1 MVFVVFV
8 QNRATMNIKQA
19 VFKVMAFGLL
29 SLIATFAKAQSLE
42 KYYEQLSKY
51 EEQYQTYYN
60 GGQYN
65 LAIQPLIDLI
75 HYMDTTT
82 AFNGPKYDEARE
94 QIEQSLA
101 YYKANTYYNLACN
114 YSLSHQKKAALSA
127 LDQAIILG
135 YKDYANMKNDSDFDF
150 IRNEKKFKALLKQL
164 EQYDYLRVLKNAAP
178 YLHEDTDSLPRF
190 VYQPADETNLE
201 QVREF
206 FSLDKI
212 AGEGDEISIILNILR
227 FVHDSIRHDGSNFA
241 LCEFD
246 AIDIYNY
253 HKSTGKGVNCRH
265 LAITLNEMYLSM
277 GFYSRYVTC
286 MPKDPNDQD
295 CHVINVVWSSQLK
308 KWIWVDP
315 TFYAYVMDENGTL
328 LGIDEVRERLID
340 GRPLVLNE
348 EANWNHK
355 NQQTEE
361 YYLESYM
368 AKNLYYLVCVT
379 ESRFNPESR
388 YRNTGSKY
396 VVLVPSDVE
405 KVSNEWNIQTSDADY
420 FWQAPE

>member
-1 MVFVVFV
+1 
-8 QNRATMNIKQA
+8 MNIKQSI
-19 VFKVMAFGLL
+19 FKVMAFGLL
-29 SLIATFAKAQSLE
+29 SIVATFAKAQSLE
-42 KYYEQLSKY
+42 KYYEKLSEY
-51 EEQYQTYYN
+51 EGQYQTYYDD
-60 GGQYN
+60 GQYD
-65 LAIQPLIDLI
+65 LAIQPLTDLI
-75 HYMDTTT
+75 HFLDTTT
-82 AFNGPKYDEARE
+82 AFNGPQYDESRE
-94 QIEQSLA
+94 QINQSLA
-101 YYKANTYYNLACN
+101 SYKANTYYNLACS

-127 LDQAIILG
+127 LDKAIALG

-150 IRNEKKFKALLKQL
+150 ICNEKRFKSLLKQL
-164 EQYDYLRVLKNAAP
+164 EQYDHLFILKNAAP
-178 YLHEDTDSLPRF
+178 YSHEDTDSLPRF
-190 VYQPADETNLE
+190 VYQSSDETCLK

-206 FSLDKI
+206 FSLDEI
-212 AGEGDEISIILNILR
+212 AGEGDEISKILNILR
-227 FVHDSIRHDGSNFA
+227 FVHDSIRHDGNNYA

-286 MPKDPNDQD
+286 MPKDPDDQD
-295 CHVINVVWSSQLK
+295 CHVINAVWSSQLK

-340 GRPLVLNE
+340 SRPLVLNE
-348 EANWNHK
+348 DANWNHK
-355 NQQTEE
+355 SKQTKE
-361 YYLESYM
+361 YYLENYM
-368 AKNLYYLVCVT
+368 AKNLYYIECVT

-396 VVLVPSDVE
+396 VELVPSDVE
-405 KVSNEWNIQTSDADY
+405 KVSNGWIIQTYDADY
-420 FWQAPE
+420 FWQSPE

>member
-1 MVFVVFV
+1 MV
-8 QNRATMNIKQA
+8 AL
-19 VFKVMAFGLL
+19 VMLGLV
-29 SLIATFAKAQSLE
+29 ATFANAQSLE
-42 KYYEQLSKY
+42 KYYEKLSEY
-51 EEQYQTYYN
+51 EGQYQTYYDD
-60 GGQYN
+60 GQYD
-65 LAIQPLIDLI
+65 LAIQPLTDLI
-75 HYMDTTT
+75 HFLDTTT
-82 AFNGPKYDEARE
+82 AFNGPQYDESRE
-94 QIEQSLA
+94 EINQSLA
-101 YYKANTYYNLACN
+101 TYKANTYYNLACS

-127 LDQAIILG
+127 LDKAIALG

-150 IRNEKKFKALLKQL
+150 ICNEKRFKSLLKQL
-164 EQYDYLRVLKNAAP
+164 EQYDHLNVLKNAAP
-178 YLHEDTDSLPRF
+178 YSHEDTDSLPRF
-190 VYQPADETNLE
+190 VYQPADETCLK

-206 FSLDKI
+206 FSLDEI
-212 AGEGDEISIILNILR
+212 AGEGDEISKILNILR
-227 FVHDSIRHDGSNFA
+227 FVHDSIRHDGGNYA

-295 CHVINVVWSSQLK
+295 CHVINAVWSSQLK

-328 LGIDEVRERLID
+328 LGINEVRERLID
-340 GRPLVLNE
+340 SRPLVLNE
-348 EANWNHK
+348 DANWNHK
-355 NQQTEE
+355 SKQTKE
-361 YYLESYM
+361 YYLENYM
-368 AKNLYYLVCVT
+368 AKNLYYIECIT

-396 VVLVPSDVE
+396 VELVPSDVE
-405 KVSNEWNIQTSDADY
+405 KVSNGWIIQTSDADY
-420 FWQAPE
+420 FWQSPE

>member
-1 MVFVVFV
+1 MV
-8 QNRATMNIKQA
+8 AL
-19 VFKVMAFGLL
+19 VMLGLV
-29 SLIATFAKAQSLE
+29 ATFANAQSLE
-42 KYYEQLSKY
+42 KYYEKLSEY
-51 EEQYQTYYN
+51 EGQYQTYYDD
-60 GGQYN
+60 GQYD
-65 LAIQPLIDLI
+65 LAIQPLTDLI
-75 HYMDTTT
+75 HFLDTTT
-82 AFNGPKYDEARE
+82 AFNGPQYDESRE
-94 QIEQSLA
+94 EINQSLA
-101 YYKANTYYNLACN
+101 TYKANTYYNLACS

-127 LDQAIILG
+127 LDKAIALG

-150 IRNEKKFKALLKQL
+150 ICNEKRFKSLLKQL
-164 EQYDYLRVLKNAAP
+164 EQYDHLNVLKNAAP
-178 YLHEDTDSLPRF
+178 YSHEDTDSLPRF
-190 VYQPADETNLE
+190 VYQPADETCLK

-206 FSLDKI
+206 FSLDEI
-212 AGEGDEISIILNILR
+212 AGEGDEISKILNILR
-227 FVHDSIRHDGSNFA
+227 FVHDSIRHDGGNYA

-295 CHVINVVWSSQLK
+295 CHVINAVWSSQLK

-340 GRPLVLNE
+340 SRPLVLNE
-348 EANWNHK
+348 DANWNHK
-355 NQQTEE
+355 SKQTKE
-361 YYLESYM
+361 YYLENYM
-368 AKNLYYLVCVT
+368 AKNLYYIECIT

-396 VVLVPSDVE
+396 VELVPSDVE
-405 KVSNEWNIQTSDADY
+405 KVSNGWIIQTSDADY
-420 FWQAPE
+420 FWQSPE

>member
-1 MVFVVFV
+1 MV
-8 QNRATMNIKQA
+8 AL
-19 VFKVMAFGLL
+19 VMLGLV
-29 SLIATFAKAQSLE
+29 ATFANAQSLE
-42 KYYEQLSKY
+42 KYYEKLSEY
-51 EEQYQTYYN
+51 EGQYQTYYDD
-60 GGQYN
+60 GQYD
-65 LAIQPLIDLI
+65 LAIQPLTDLI
-75 HYMDTTT
+75 HFLDTTT
-82 AFNGPKYDEARE
+82 AFNGPQYDESRE
-94 QIEQSLA
+94 EINQSLA
-101 YYKANTYYNLACN
+101 TYKANTYYNLACS

-127 LDQAIILG
+127 LDKAIALG

-150 IRNEKKFKALLKQL
+150 ICNEKRFKSLLKQL
-164 EQYDYLRVLKNAAP
+164 EQYDHLNVLKNAAP
-178 YLHEDTDSLPRF
+178 YSHEDTDSLPRF
-190 VYQPADETNLE
+190 VYQPADETCLK

-206 FSLDKI
+206 FSLDEI
-212 AGEGDEISIILNILR
+212 AGEGDEISKILNILR
-227 FVHDSIRHDGSNFA
+227 FVHDSIRHDGGNYA

-295 CHVINVVWSSQLK
+295 CHVINAVWSSQLK

-328 LGIDEVRERLID
+328 LGINEVRERLID
-340 GRPLVLNE
+340 SRPLVLNE
-348 EANWNHK
+348 DANWNHK
-355 NQQTEE
+355 SKQTKE
-361 YYLESYM
+361 YYLENYM
-368 AKNLYYLVCVT
+368 AKNLYYIECVT

-396 VVLVPSDVE
+396 VELVPSDVE
-405 KVSNEWNIQTSDADY
+405 KVSNGWIIQTSDADY
-420 FWQAPE
+420 FWQSPE